1 MYLKSGLEEGCPFV
15 GVALYERSYDFILN
29 NGIKY
34 YYYFTF
40 YVTGLVILGDAHK
53 KGDNVNGI
61 VNIFLKCCQ
70 IHNPCGIRYNVVIL
84 HVEYPI
90 LTTKKSFKITMG

>member
-15 GVALYERSYDFILN
+15 GVALYERSYDVILN

-40 YVTGLVILGDAHK
+40 YVTGLVNLGDAHK
-53 KGDNVNGI
+53 KGYICEWNCKYFFKV
-61 VNIFLKCCQ
+61 LP
-70 IHNPCGIRYNVVIL
+70 NP
-84 HVEYPI
+84 
-90 LTTKKSFKITMG
+90 